1 MGDVMK
7 ESVFSLAEAKFTTGD
22 FNHMVL
28 QNVSK
33 AQLKVRSKRDNVAGQ
48 SIHVYKPSRVKRVLI
63 TFAHSEGSESFKEA
77 GDLVSDDWAVAFEG
91 SQIVRS

>member
-28 QNVSK
+28 QNVNK
-33 AQLKVRSKRDNVAGQ
+33 AQLKVRSKKDNVAGITKH
-48 SIHVYKPSRVKRVLI
+48 SNHYMCHFKKGGWKKKPALVIKLI
-63 TFAHSEGSESFKEA
+63 VNPH
-77 GDLVSDDWAVAFEG
+77 
-91 SQIVRS
+91 I